1 MKLKSGSASKTAL
14 QRAHDELEARVRER
28 TVQLAN
34 ANEELHKEIV
44 ERQHAQEALQIAQSE
59 LAHVT
64 RVTSMGELMASIAH
78 EVNQP
83 LAAIVANGNA
93 CQRWLAGATPNL
105 EEGRAAVARMISQGN
120 RASDLIKEIRAFI
133 KKSPPQKGRVEINDL
148 IRETLALVSR
158 ELARNQVALQT
169 NLAADLPALAAD
181 RVQVQQ
187 VLLNLI
193 MNGIEAMS
201 AIDSSSRELTITS
214 EPSQD
219 PAGVLVMVRDSGTGI
234 SPQSRDR
241 LFETFFTTKAGGMGM
256 GLSISRSIV
265 TAHGGRLL
273 AAANTDHGATFQF
286 TIPTAGETSL

>member
-1 MKLKSGSASKTAL
+1 M
-14 QRAHDELEARVRER
+14 
-28 TVQLAN
+28 LAN
-34 ANEELHKEIV
+34 ANEELRKEIV
-44 ERQHAQEALQIAQSE
+44 ERQHAQEALQTAQSE

-78 EVNQP
+78 EINQP
-83 LAAIVANGNA
+83 LAAIVTNGNA

-105 EEGRAAVARMISQGN
+105 EEGRAAVARMISEGN
-120 RASDLIKEIRAFI
+120 RASGLIKEIRAFV
-133 KKSPPQKGRVEINDL
+133 KKSPPQKGPVEINDL
-148 IRETLALVSR
+148 IRETLTLVNR

-169 NLAADLPALAAD
+169 NLAAGLPALAAD

-193 MNGIEAMS
+193 MNGVEAMS
-201 AIDSSSRELTITS
+201 ANHDGSRELTITS

-265 TAHGGRLL
+265 TAHGGSLS
-273 AAANTDHGATFQF
+273 AAANADRGATFQF
-286 TIPTAGETSL
+286 TIPTTGETSL

>member
-1 MKLKSGSASKTAL
+1 M
-14 QRAHDELEARVRER
+14 
-28 TVQLAN
+28 
-34 ANEELHKEIV
+34 
-44 ERQHAQEALQIAQSE
+44 
-59 LAHVT
+59 
-64 RVTSMGELMASIAH
+64 
-78 EVNQP
+78 
-83 LAAIVANGNA
+83 
-93 CQRWLAGATPNL
+93 
-105 EEGRAAVARMISQGN
+105 
-120 RASDLIKEIRAFI
+120 
-133 KKSPPQKGRVEINDL
+133 EINDL

-169 NLAADLPALAAD
+169 NLAANLPALAAD

-193 MNGIEAMS
+193 MNGIDAMS
-201 AIDSSSRELTITS
+201 AIDSSSRKLTITS
-214 EPSQD
+214 ERSQD

-273 AAANTDHGATFQF
+273 AAANADHGATFQF